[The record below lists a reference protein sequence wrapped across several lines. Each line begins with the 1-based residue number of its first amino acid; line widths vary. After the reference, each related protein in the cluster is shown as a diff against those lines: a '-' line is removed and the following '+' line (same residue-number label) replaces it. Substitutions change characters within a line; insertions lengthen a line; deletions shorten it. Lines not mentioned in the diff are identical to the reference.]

1 MKFTTVIVTRNSAAH
16 VKTLHTVLKL
26 NIRTIRAGIQNE
38 LCFVNDDPFEIA
50 DVIEDRMKTCDR
62 IVMIHYGV
70 NIDEATIDYFC
81 GERALEGV
89 GVLVF
94 PAAKEKIDWDRFTQ
108 TTQQG
113 TTEPIHQRA
122 IHFDTEVRHE
132 LSKSLWSVNAT
143 EAKSCVMNCK
153 NVRKKV
159 NKIFVGKSGRMFE
172 KFREQGVKIVAYTA
186 ANVTMTFAHEC
197 VSNILQSSGVRTE
210 QHARP
215 LET

>member
-1 MKFTTVIVTRNSAAH
+1 MKFVTVIVTRNSAAH

-50 DVIEDRMKTCDR
+50 DVIQDRMKTCDR

-81 GERALEGV
+81 KDRALEGI

-94 PAAKEKIDWDRFTQ
+94 PAAKEKIDWDRFSKVTKEN
-108 TTQQG
+108 
-113 TTEPIHQRA
+113 TTEPMHQRA
-122 IHFDTEVRHE
+122 LEFDTNVRQE
-132 LSKSLWSVNAT
+132 MSLSLWTVNGT
-143 EAKSCVMNCK
+143 EAKTWVMNCK

-159 NKIFVGKSGRMFE
+159 DKIVAGKPGRMFE
-172 KFREQGVKIVAYTA
+172 KLREQGVKIVAYTA
-186 ANVTMTFAHEC
+186 ATVTMTFAHEC
-197 VSNILQSSGVRTE
+197 VSNILQSSGVRTT
-210 QHARP
+210 APTVP

>member
-94 PAAKEKIDWDRFTQ
+94 PRGEGENRLGQIHTDDTTGHDRTDSSA
-108 TTQQG
+108 
-113 TTEPIHQRA
+113 R
-122 IHFDTEVRHE
+122 DTLRHGG
-132 LSKSLWSVNAT
+132 SPGVVQKSL
-143 EAKSCVMNCK
+143 
-153 NVRKKV
+153 
-159 NKIFVGKSGRMFE
+159 VGQRHGGE
-172 KFREQGVKIVAYTA
+172 IVGD
-186 ANVTMTFAHEC
+186 E
-197 VSNILQSSGVRTE
+197 L
-210 QHARP
+210 
-215 LET
+215 

>member
-50 DVIEDRMKTCDR
+50 DVVQDRLKTSDR

-70 NIDEATIDYFC
+70 NIDESTIDYFC
-81 GERALEGV
+81 KDRALEGI

-94 PAAKEKIDWDRFTQ
+94 PAAKEKIDWDRFAKVTKA
-108 TTQQG
+108 G
-113 TTEPIHQRA
+113 TSEPIHQRA
-122 IHFDTEVRHE
+122 LEFDTDVHHE
-132 LSKSLWSVNAT
+132 MSPSLWTVNTT
-143 EAKSCVMNCK
+143 EAKSWVMNCK

-159 NKIFVGKSGRMFE
+159 DKIFAGKPGKMFE

-186 ANVTMTFAHEC
+186 ATVTMTFAHEC
-197 VSNILQSSGVRTE
+197 ISNILQSSGVRTE
-210 QHARP
+210 QIPKP